1 MKEITIKCSDEKILT
16 FNTKSKLPVY
26 MYVNEKKQNTYI
38 SLVVKYGSNYTE
50 FKCNGVNYNVPTGTA
65 HFLEHLKFHLKDND
79 VNDLFL
85 DLGSD
90 TNAYTSIRETVYE
103 VFANENI
110 YEATKLL
117 LDFVYD
123 DYFSKKILESERG
136 IILEEANLKKDDITY
151 EFYKEYLNNFFINS
165 NSKNIVIGKEKDI
178 KSISLDDI
186 KLVFDYFYRPENM
199 FMVITGNFDPEI
211 MKKTICENEK
221 DRKFKDI
228 GKVEVIEKKE
238 VKKLATKRYEYK
250 SKKCKN
256 LEGRLTIKCLD
267 SDFKNY
273 TKKEA
278 LIALR
283 CIFGANFGRT
293 SDFNEYLMQTNLATQ
308 FSVSVSLD
316 KNAIAINIFFQS
328 DDVDKVEEL
337 IKEKLK
343 NMTLTDEELNRI
355 KNISKASFIM
365 QFDNIYGV
373 AYSIISSII
382 DDDKVS
388 PVDMEILNKI
398 TKEEVLNVY
407 KCVDINNIMM
417 GLLKPIK
424 EKKKQ

>member
-151 EFYKEYLNNFFINS
+151 EFYKEY
-165 NSKNIVIGKEKDI
+165 VP
-178 KSISLDDI
+178 KSIYSLYLSRLYSYI
-186 KLVFDYFYRPENM
+186 
-199 FMVITGNFDPEI
+199 
-211 MKKTICENEK
+211 
-221 DRKFKDI
+221 
-228 GKVEVIEKKE
+228 
-238 VKKLATKRYEYK
+238 
-250 SKKCKN
+250 
-256 LEGRLTIKCLD
+256 LE
-267 SDFKNY
+267 
-273 TKKEA
+273 
-278 LIALR
+278 
-283 CIFGANFGRT
+283 
-293 SDFNEYLMQTNLATQ
+293 
-308 FSVSVSLD
+308 
-316 KNAIAINIFFQS
+316 
-328 DDVDKVEEL
+328 
-337 IKEKLK
+337 
-343 NMTLTDEELNRI
+343 
-355 KNISKASFIM
+355 FI
-365 QFDNIYGV
+365 
-373 AYSIISSII
+373 
-382 DDDKVS
+382 
-388 PVDMEILNKI
+388 L
-398 TKEEVLNVY
+398 
-407 KCVDINNIMM
+407 
-417 GLLKPIK
+417 
-424 EKKKQ
+424 